1 MNNKLYQNKW
11 GDSMFSREFKYENK
25 SNRQRK
31 RLRKKQ
37 QRNNITCGIARRNKL
52 NRINREK
59 RNYVLIF
66 SLLLTATVVSV
77 GIFLPE
83 KFNYISTKLFNVLV
97 DKFSPMYLLL
107 MLGIFIFSLYLAFS
121 KYGDIKLG
129 KENDKP
135 EFSNIVW
142 FSMLFGAGMGIGLVF
157 FGAWEPMSHFVNPL
171 NAVGGSE
178 DAIRFAI
185 EQSFI
190 HWGVM
195 SWVSYAVI
203 GVSLAYFQFRKGKK
217 GLISSTLDPILENN
231 KYKDII
237 KLIVDVL
244 AVFIT
249 IIGVA
254 ASMGLGTMQ
263 IGGGLEYLFGIE
275 NSFKLQLF
283 IILIIAVIYI
293 WTAVGGLDKGMKQLS
308 NINLTLATI
317 LVVGCFF
324 VGPTSEIMNT
334 FVNGVGDY
342 VNYFVSQSL
351 FINPI
356 TSNEW
361 VYKWRIFYWAYWIS
375 WSPFVGVFIARISK
389 GRTIRE
395 FILGVIIIPSI
406 ICMLWFAI
414 FGMMGMDL
422 GYEFAKDAISCT
434 DTSLFKVFSQYK
446 GGFAFSIIAIFLL
459 FTFFITSANSAI
471 YVLGMFTSRGS
482 LNPKN
487 TNKVVWGVIQALF
500 AIVFIMLGGLDILQR
515 FAIVVS
521 FPFAIIIIAIAIA
534 LIQELKKEKCRKV

>member
-1 MNNKLYQNKW
+1 
-11 GDSMFSREFKYENK
+11 MFLRQLNYEN
-25 SNRQRK
+25 
-31 RLRKKQ
+31 
-37 QRNNITCGIARRNKL
+37 GIKGQKHNKRRNDRRNLRGNK
-52 NRINREK
+52 NN
-59 RNYVLIF
+59 RNYVFIL
-66 SLLLTATVVSV
+66 SLLLTAAVVFV
-77 GIFLPE
+77 GIFFPE
-83 KFNYISTKLFNVLV
+83 KFNYISTKLFNVLI

-107 MLGIFIFSLYLAFS
+107 MLGIFAFSMYLAFS

-129 KENDKP
+129 KENDRP

-203 GVSLAYFQFRKGKK
+203 GVSLAYFQFRKGRK
-217 GLISSTLDPILENN
+217 GLISTTLDPILEDN
-231 KYKDII
+231 KYKDSI
-237 KLIVDVL
+237 KLMVDVL

-249 IIGVA
+249 VVGVA

-263 IGGGLEYLFGIE
+263 IGGGVEYLFGIK
-275 NSFKLQLF
+275 NTFKLQLF
-283 IILIIAVIYI
+283 IILVITLIYI
-293 WTAVGGLDKGMKQLS
+293 YTAVGGLDKGMKQLS

-317 LVVGCFF
+317 LLVGGFL

-342 VNYFVSQSL
+342 LNYFVSQSL

-395 FILGVIIIPSI
+395 FVLGVIIIPSV
-406 ICMLWFAI
+406 ICMIWFAV

-422 GYEFAKDAISCT
+422 GYEFAKDAITIT
-434 DTSLFKVFSQYK
+434 DISLFKVFSNYK
-446 GGFAFSIIAIFLL
+446 GGVTFSIIAIFLL

-471 YVLGMFTSRGS
+471 YVLSMFTSRGS
-482 LNPKN
+482 LNPRN
-487 TNKVVWGVIQALF
+487 LNKIVWGIIQALF

-521 FPFAIIIIAIAIA
+521 FPFAIIIVAIGVA
-534 LIQELKKEKCRKV
+534 LVKELRKVVKK

>member
-37 QRNNITCGIARRNKL
+37 QRNNMTCGITRRNKL

-77 GIFLPE
+77 GIFFPE

-107 MLGIFIFSLYLAFS
+107 MLGIFVFSLYLAFS

-129 KENDKP
+129 KENDTP

-534 LIQELKKEKCRKV
+534 LIQELKKEKCRKM

>member
-1 MNNKLYQNKW
+1 
-11 GDSMFSREFKYENK
+11 MFSRKIIYERGSK
-25 SNRQRK
+25 RQ
-31 RLRKKQ
+31 KQ
-37 QRNNITCGIARRNKL
+37 K
-52 NRINREK
+52 
-59 RNYVLIF
+59 NYVLIF
-66 SLLLTATVVSV
+66 SLLLTGIVVSV
-77 GIFLPE
+77 GILFPE
-83 KFNYISTKLFNVLV
+83 KFNYISTKLFNVLI
-97 DKFSPMYLLL
+97 DKFSPMYLML
-107 MLGIFIFSLYLAFS
+107 MVAILIFSLYLAFS

-129 KENDKP
+129 KVNDKP
-135 EFSNIVW
+135 EFSNLVW
-142 FSMLFGAGMGIGLVF
+142 FSMLFGAGMGVGLVF

-195 SWVSYAVI
+195 SWVSYALI

-231 KYKDII
+231 RYKNII

-249 IIGVA
+249 VVGVA

-263 IGGGLEYLFGIE
+263 IGGGVEHLFGIK
-275 NSFKLQLF
+275 NTFKLQLL
-283 IILIIAVIYI
+283 IILIITVIYI
-293 WTAVGGLDKGMKQLS
+293 WTAVGGLDNGMKQLS

-317 LVVGCFF
+317 LVVGCLF
-324 VGPTSEIMNT
+324 VGPTSKIMNT

-342 VNYFVSQSL
+342 LNYFISQSL

-395 FILGVIIIPSI
+395 FVLGVIIIPST
-406 ICMLWFAI
+406 ICMLWFTI

-422 GYEFAKDAISCT
+422 GYEFAKDAITCT

-446 GGFAFSIIAIFLL
+446 GGFIFSITAIFLL

-471 YVLGMFTSRGS
+471 YVLSMFTSRGS

-487 TNKVVWGVIQALF
+487 LNKVVWGIIQALF
-500 AIVFIMLGGLDILQR
+500 AIVFIMLGGLNILQR

-521 FPFAIIIIAIAIA
+521 FPFVFVIIAISIA
-534 LIQELKKEKCRKV
+534 LVKELRKENLH